1 MGFISRLALGH
12 ENPWIVRFL
21 ERLSSICR
29 LILFDRRRTGR
40 SNRVSAMPTL
50 EKRMDDV
57 RAVMDAVVA
66 ALFGYSEGGPM
77 SILFSADY
85 PQRIS
90 AMILHAAMGRMAW
103 APDNPCGR
111 TEEALEKSWGQGQHL
126 GLYAQSLLSN
136 DDKAMV
142 CSLRARGR

>member
-1 MGFISRLALGH
+1 
-12 ENPWIVRFL
+12 
-21 ERLSSICR
+21 
-29 LILFDRRRTGR
+29 
-40 SNRVSAMPTL
+40 
-50 EKRMDDV
+50 
-57 RAVMDAVVA
+57 
-66 ALFGYSEGGPM
+66 M

-90 AMILHAAMGRMAW
+90 AMVLHAAMGRMAW

>member
-57 RAVMDAVVA
+57 RAVMDELLQLSLGTPKA
-66 ALFGYSEGGPM
+66 
-77 SILFSADY
+77 
-85 PQRIS
+85 
-90 AMILHAAMGRMAW
+90 GR
-103 APDNPCGR
+103 
-111 TEEALEKSWGQGQHL
+111 
-126 GLYAQSLLSN
+126 
-136 DDKAMV
+136 
-142 CSLRARGR
+142 

>member
-50 EKRMDDV
+50 QKRMDDV

-77 SILFSADY
+77 SILFSADC

-103 APDNPCGR
+103 APDNPWER
-111 TEEALEKSWGQGQHL
+111 TEGRRKVLGPGQHL
-126 GLYAQSLLSN
+126 GLYAQSLLGN
-136 DDKAMV
+136 DDKAIV
-142 CSLRARGR
+142 CSLRAKGR